1 MTDIRLADRMAKL
14 GTESAFEVLARA
26 RAMEDAGRKIIHL
39 EIGEPDFPTAP
50 HIVEAAVEA
59 LRAGATHYVPAPGI
73 PPLRQ
78 AVAAF
83 LERTGR
89 MRVTP
94 DRVIVTPGAKPI
106 MFFTILALAGEGDE
120 VLYPDPGFPMYE
132 SITSFAGA
140 VPVPVPLRERN
151 GFRIDTDE
159 LERLITDRS
168 KLLIINSPQNPC
180 GSALTRQ
187 DCEAIAAI
195 AQRHDLTVLTDE
207 VYWAIRYDSAD
218 PGGND
223 PPQTPPA
230 HGGAAR
236 PPIPTWPR
244 GASVLDVDGMADRTI
259 LLDGWS
265 KTFAM
270 TGWRLGFGVFPP
282 ALVEP
287 ITRLAINS
295 VSCTSAFSQYAAIA
309 ALEGPWD
316 PVDQMVAEFRRRR
329 DIIVAGLNDLPGVS
343 CLEPQGAF
351 YVFPNITETGRTSAD
366 LQARLLKD
374 AGVAALSGTAFGP
387 CGEGFLRFSYANSV
401 ENIRLALEAI
411 RAQLS

>member
-1 MTDIRLADRMAKL
+1 MTLLTLIAKLSQTYHQAMTGIRLADRMARL

-26 RAMEDAGRKIIHL
+26 RAIEDAGGKIIHL

-106 MFFTILALAGEGDE
+106 MFFTILALASQGDE

-151 GFRIDTDE
+151 GFRVDTDE
-159 LERLITDRS
+159 LERLITKRS
-168 KLLIINSPQNPC
+168 KLLIINSPHNPC

-195 AQRHDLTVLTDE
+195 AQRHDLIVLTDE
-207 VYWAIRYDSAD
+207 VYWAIRY
-218 PGGND
+218 GHE
-223 PPQTPPA
+223 QE
-230 HGGAAR
+230 H
-236 PPIPTWPR
+236 
-244 GASVLDVDGMADRTI
+244 ASVLDVDGMADRTI

-287 ITRLAINS
+287 VTRLAINS

-329 DIIVAGLNDLPGVS
+329 DVIVAGLQRHSRHQLPRAAGRVLRLPEHHRDRPDFGGS
-343 CLEPQGAF
+343 AGQVAEGRGGGGLVRYCFRCVRRGFPAILLRELGREHQARTRGHQGA
-351 YVFPNITETGRTSAD
+351 VE
-366 LQARLLKD
+366 L
-374 AGVAALSGTAFGP
+374 AAKS
-387 CGEGFLRFSYANSV
+387 S
-401 ENIRLALEAI
+401 
-411 RAQLS
+411 

>member
-1 MTDIRLADRMAKL
+1 MMIMTEFRLADRMARL

-26 RAMEDAGRKIIHL
+26 KAMEADGAKIIHL
-39 EIGEPDFPTAP
+39 EIGEPDFPTAG

-59 LRAGATHYVPAPGI
+59 LRAGHTHYVPAPGI
-73 PPLRQ
+73 PALRA

-106 MFFTILALAGEGDE
+106 MFFTILALCGPGDE

-132 SITSFAGA
+132 SITAFAGA
-140 VPVPVPLRERN
+140 TGVPVPLRESN
-151 GFRIDTDE
+151 EFRVDTEE
-159 LERLITDRS
+159 LESLISERTRLLVLNT
-168 KLLIINSPQNPC
+168 PHNPC
-180 GSALTRQ
+180 GSALTRD
-187 DCEAIAAI
+187 DCAKVAEI
-195 AQRHDLTVLTDE
+195 AQRHDLIVLSDE
-207 VYWAIRYDSAD
+207 VYWAIRYGSE
-218 PGGND
+218 
-223 PPQTPPA
+223 
-230 HGGAAR
+230 H
-236 PPIPTWPR
+236 
-244 GASVLDVDGMADRTI
+244 ASVLDFDGMADRTI

-282 ALVEP
+282 ELVEP
-287 ITRLAINS
+287 VTRLAINS

-309 ALEGPWD
+309 ALDGPWD
-316 PVDQMVAEFRRRR
+316 PVEQMVAEFRRRR
-329 DIIVAGLNDLPGVS
+329 DVIVAGLNDIDGIS
-343 CLEPQGAF
+343 CVEPQGAF
-351 YVFPNITETGRTSAD
+351 YAFPNITGTGLTSAE
-366 LQARLLKD
+366 LQARLLTQ

-401 ENIRLALEAI
+401 QNIQAALDAI
-411 RAQLS
+411 RAQLA

>member
-1 MTDIRLADRMAKL
+1 MARL

-26 RAMEDAGRKIIHL
+26 RAIEDAGGKIIHL

-94 DRVIVTPGAKPI
+94 DRVVVTPGAKPI
-106 MFFTILALAGEGDE
+106 MFFTILALANEGDE

-151 GFRIDTDE
+151 GFRVDTDE

-168 KLLIINSPQNPC
+168 KLLILNSPHNPC

-187 DCEAIAAI
+187 DYEAIAAI

-207 VYWAIRYDSAD
+207 VYWAIRY
-218 PGGND
+218 G
-223 PPQTPPA
+223 
-230 HGGAAR
+230 HEHEHV
-236 PPIPTWPR
+236 
-244 GASVLDVDGMADRTI
+244 SVLDVDGMADRTI

-287 ITRLAINS
+287 VTRLAINS

-329 DIIVAGLNDLPGVS
+329 DIMVAGLNDIPGIS

-351 YVFPNITETGRTSAD
+351 YVFPNITETGQTSAD
-366 LQARLLKD
+366 LQARLLHD
-374 AGVAALSGTAFGP
+374 AGVAALSGSAFGP
-387 CGEGFLRFSYANSV
+387 YGEGFLRFSYANSV
-401 ENIRLALEAI
+401 ENIKLALEAI

>member
-1 MTDIRLADRMAKL
+1 MARL

-26 RAMEDAGRKIIHL
+26 RAIEDAGGKIIHL

-94 DRVIVTPGAKPI
+94 DRVVVTPGAKPI
-106 MFFTILALAGEGDE
+106 MFFTILALANEGDE

-151 GFRIDTDE
+151 GFRVDTDE

-168 KLLIINSPQNPC
+168 KLLILNSPHNPC

-195 AQRHDLTVLTDE
+195 AQRHDLTVLSDE
-207 VYWAIRYDSAD
+207 VYWAIRY
-218 PGGND
+218 G
-223 PPQTPPA
+223 
-230 HGGAAR
+230 HEHEHV
-236 PPIPTWPR
+236 
-244 GASVLDVDGMADRTI
+244 SVLDVDGMADRTI

-287 ITRLAINS
+287 VTRLAINS
-295 VSCTSAFSQYAAIA
+295 VSCTSAFSQHAAIA

-329 DIIVAGLNDLPGVS
+329 DIMVAGLNDIPGIS

-351 YVFPNITETGRTSAD
+351 YVFPNITETGQTSTD
-366 LQARLLKD
+366 LQARLLHD
-374 AGVAALSGTAFGP
+374 AGVAALSGSAFGP
-387 CGEGFLRFSYANSV
+387 YGEGFLRFSYANSV
-401 ENIRLALEAI
+401 ENIKLALEAI